1 MSAQGGTLRTPIHV
15 PIRRVLAT
23 LMAAAVA
30 LGIGLGV
37 RELMEEPARSGGSVA
52 ELDWGSQLGH
62 PQGRLGEPGE
72 PAQVGFQSHQQI

>member
-1 MSAQGGTLRTPIHV
+1 MSAQGGALRTPIHV
-15 PIRRVLAT
+15 PIRPVLAT

-30 LGIGLGV
+30 LANGLGV

-52 ELDWGSQLGH
+52 ELDWRSQLGH

>member
-1 MSAQGGTLRTPIHV
+1 MSAQGGTLRAPIQV
-15 PIRRVLAT
+15 PIRRIVAT
-23 LMAAAVA
+23 LLAAAVA

-37 RELMEEPARSGGSVA
+37 RELVQEPARSGASVA

-62 PQGRLGEPGE
+62 PQIRHGEPAE

>member
-1 MSAQGGTLRTPIHV
+1 MSAQGGTLRTPIQL
-15 PIRRVLAT
+15 PIKGMVAMLLA
-23 LMAAAVA
+23 AVVA

-37 RELMEEPARSGGSVA
+37 REFVEEPARSGGSVA
-52 ELDWGSQLGH
+52 ELDWGTQLGH

>member
-1 MSAQGGTLRTPIHV
+1 M
-15 PIRRVLAT
+15 VLT
-23 LMAAAVA
+23 AAVA

-37 RELMEEPARSGGSVA
+37 RELVQEPALSGGSVV

-62 PQGRLGEPGE
+62 PQIRHGEPGK